1 MRKRFFYTCSV
12 ILRQICLIAIL
23 QCTGF
28 YCLAQSSYTGYH
40 ASSYTGVYG
49 ILNNPAEI
57 LNHRQRADINLA
69 GVSAA
74 PGNNI
79 FSFRYKNRKDDNG
92 GFHFPDPIN
101 KNGRATVNTDIFGPS
116 VMVKLS
122 DKHAVAITTRVRA
135 MVNAHGISQPIL
147 NLLVQNHIDSSLINN
162 KLALSDMAVNAHAW
176 KELAFTYSRQ
186 IANSDYGVWKLG
198 VSLKY
203 LGGLAAMSFATNKLS
218 FTYDS
223 VPDPADNARRK
234 DAIIN
239 NTGTLHLDFTKIP
252 DSFSTINEYLSFK
265 NPGVGLD
272 VGLSY
277 EYRDEM
283 QVYETSYSDR
293 TANYIWRLGA
303 AITDI
308 GFIRYNKKDMDGL
321 AVNFAGSTYL
331 VDQLTAPSDSG
342 TGQQIANYY
351 KTLFNARSEPS
362 ALVMQLPTTLHLSYD
377 RYFNKVMGLQAQLN
391 IPLLFSRINFY
402 TGNYNPVS
410 VSITPRAEIPLGGV
424 YVPVSYNSVSGFQM
438 GAAMR
443 LGPLVIGSASI
454 INSRIIGRTKT
465 ADVYFILRVPFFGY
479 REYKNKITGQQVP
492 ALTRRQRRQLDCP
505 R

>member
-1 MRKRFFYTCSV
+1 
-12 ILRQICLIAIL
+12 
-23 QCTGF
+23 
-28 YCLAQSSYTGYH
+28 
-40 ASSYTGVYG
+40 
-49 ILNNPAEI
+49 
-57 LNHRQRADINLA
+57 
-69 GVSAA
+69 
-74 PGNNI
+74 
-79 FSFRYKNRKDDNG
+79 
-92 GFHFPDPIN
+92 
-101 KNGRATVNTDIFGPS
+101 
-116 VMVKLS
+116 
-122 DKHAVAITTRVRA
+122 
-135 MVNAHGISQPIL
+135 
-147 NLLVQNHIDSSLINN
+147 
-162 KLALSDMAVNAHAW
+162 
-176 KELAFTYSRQ
+176 
-186 IANSDYGVWKLG
+186 
-198 VSLKY
+198 
-203 LGGLAAMSFATNKLS
+203 
-218 FTYDS
+218 
-223 VPDPADNARRK
+223 
-234 DAIIN
+234 
-239 NTGTLHLDFTKIP
+239 
-252 DSFSTINEYLSFK
+252 
-265 NPGVGLD
+265 
-272 VGLSY
+272 
-277 EYRDEM
+277 
-283 QVYETSYSDR
+283 
-293 TANYIWRLGA
+293 
-303 AITDI
+303 
-308 GFIRYNKKDMDGL
+308 
-321 AVNFAGSTYL
+321 

-391 IPLLFSRINFY
+391 VPLLFSRINFY